1 MRRGWIAGGVAL
13 AVVLAAGAWQSVA
26 WLHDGRAEAEVAPAP
41 TPTPSAS
48 PSGQQQSDSS
58 TGVVTIDTPQSTDTE
73 AGATPMAER
82 VAVLGV
88 LNKRNGDT
96 RDITIKPGQA
106 VRVGDAVIR
115 LRACDTTAA
124 WEPQELTGAFVQ
136 LDVKASDQQWRRVFS
151 GWLYKE
157 RPELNVVQNAIY
169 DVWPKSCK
177 MSRPDSGPD
186 SVSAA
191 SVLGSGAS
199 SAKKSPAPASENDG
213 ADAAAADAPVVTT
226 DAAPAAAPA
235 PSASPSNA
243 R

>member
-1 MRRGWIAGGVAL
+1 VKRRWIAGGVGL
-13 AVVLAAGAWQSVA
+13 AAVLGAGAWQTIA
-26 WLHDGRAEAEVAPAP
+26 WLHDGRAEAQEAPAP
-41 TPTPSAS
+41 S
-48 PSGQQQSDSS
+48 PSPDERQGSGSS
-58 TGVVTIDTPQSTDTE
+58 AGVVTIDTPQSTNTE

-96 RDITIKPGQA
+96 RDVTMKPGQA

-115 LRACDTTAA
+115 LRACDTTAP

-136 LDVKASDQQWRRVFS
+136 VDVKQTDQQWRRVFS

-169 DVWPKSCK
+169 DVWPKSCT

-191 SVLGSGAS
+191 SVLGSGGS
-199 SAKKSPAPASENDG
+199 SAKKSPAAADEGDE
-213 ADAAAADAPVVTT
+213 ADAAGADAPVVTT
-226 DAAPAAAPA
+226 DAPAAPPAAP

>member
-1 MRRGWIAGGVAL
+1 VTRRWFAGGVGL
-13 AVVLAAGAWQSVA
+13 AAIVAAGAWA
-26 WLHDGRAEAEVAPAP
+26 GATWWHDGTAEAQAAP
-41 TPTPSAS
+41 TPS
-48 PSGQQQSDSS
+48 PSPSESAESVSS
-58 TGVVTIDTPQSTDTE
+58 SGVVTIDTPQSTDTE

-96 RDITIKPGQA
+96 RDITMKPGQA

-115 LRACDTTAA
+115 LRACDTTAP
-124 WEPQELTGAFVQ
+124 WEPQDLTGAFVQ
-136 LDVKASDQQWRRVFS
+136 VDVKQTDQQWRRVFS

-177 MSRPDSGPD
+177 MSRPDSGPN

-191 SVLGSGAS
+191 SILGSGGS
-199 SAKKSPAPASENDG
+199 SAKKSAAPADEAGAVDDTADEAVVPTAAPAPA
-213 ADAAAADAPVVTT
+213 
-226 DAAPAAAPA
+226 PAVP

>member
-1 MRRGWIAGGVAL
+1 VTRRWIAGGVGL
-13 AVVLAAGAWQSVA
+13 AVVLAAGAWQTVA
-26 WLHDGRAEAEVAPAP
+26 WMHDGRAEAQAAPAP
-41 TPTPSAS
+41 APSPAAS
-48 PSGQQQSDSS
+48 DQSADNATS
-58 TGVVTIDTPQSTDTE
+58 GVVTIDTPQSTDTE

-96 RDITIKPGQA
+96 RDVTMKPGQA

-115 LRACDTTAA
+115 LRACDTTAS

-136 LDVKASDQQWRRVFS
+136 LDVKQTDQQWRRVFS

-186 SVSAA
+186 SVTAA
-191 SVLGSGAS
+191 SVIGSGGAS
-199 SAKKSPAPASENDG
+199 SAPKSPATDEDNE
-213 ADAAAADAPVVTT
+213 AAGADAPVVTT
-226 DAAPAAAPA
+226 SEPAAPRPPA
-235 PSASPSNA
+235 STASPSNE

>member
-1 MRRGWIAGGVAL
+1 MTRRWIAGGIGL
-13 AVVLAAGAWQSVA
+13 AAVLAAGAWAGAS
-26 WLHDGRAEAEVAPAP
+26 WWHDGTAEAQAAP
-41 TPTPSAS
+41 TPKPTPSPGKPAS
-48 PSGQQQSDSS
+48 SDSTS
-58 TGVVTIDTPQSTDTE
+58 GVVTVDTPQSTDTE

-82 VAVLGV
+82 VAVIGV

-96 RDITIKPGQA
+96 RDVTMKPGQA

-115 LRACDTTAA
+115 LRACDTTAP

-136 LDVKASDQQWRRVFS
+136 LDVKQTDQQWRRVFS

-157 RPELNVVQNAIY
+157 RPNLNVVQNAIY
-169 DVWPKSCK
+169 DVWPKSCT
-177 MSRPDSGPD
+177 MSRPESGPA

-191 SVLGSGAS
+191 SVLGSGGS
-199 SAKKSPAPASENDG
+199 SAKKSPVG
-213 ADAAAADAPVVTT
+213 ADNGSGDEAAGADEAIVPVTVPT
-226 DAAPAAAPA
+226 AAAPPVP

>member
-1 MRRGWIAGGVAL
+1 MTRRWIAGGVGL
-13 AVVLAAGAWQSVA
+13 AAVLAAGAWAGVS
-26 WLHDGRAEAEVAPAP
+26 WLHDGAAEAQAAPAP
-41 TPTPSAS
+41 APS
-48 PSGQQQSDSS
+48 PSPGTQASSDSTS
-58 TGVVTIDTPQSTDTE
+58 GVVTIDTPQSTDTE

-82 VAVLGV
+82 VAVIGV

-96 RDITIKPGQA
+96 RDVTMKPGQA

-115 LRACDTTAA
+115 LRACDTTAP

-136 LDVKASDQQWRRVFS
+136 LDVKQTDQQWRRVFS

-157 RPELNVVQNAIY
+157 RPNLNVVQNAIY
-169 DVWPKSCK
+169 DVWPKSCT
-177 MSRPDSGPD
+177 MSRPESGPA

-199 SAKKSPAPASENDG
+199 SAKKSPAPADAEANGDDAAG
-213 ADAAAADAPVVTT
+213 ADEAIVPVTV
-226 DAAPAAAPA
+226 PAAAPPAA